1 MTMVCDHVDSNNA
14 ELVVVVTTNMSK
26 SFNLWI
32 TKAKK
37 GNVY

>member
-14 ELVVVVTTNMSK
+14 ELVVVTTNMSK